1 MKFHKIYLLI
11 FFFFLL
17 IYLLR
22 NLSTWGVNDDFVI
35 EQIVNAKEHPY
46 LNSIVSFMSLP
57 LGFLLA
63 ATYKI
68 FGDYNW
74 YGIFISSSNL
84 IFLITTI
91 YILNS
96 YNNRL
101 IRNISILVLAL
112 VFPFLVLN
120 PTYTVT
126 SILLSFSGYFL
137 FINNIKR
144 NKNKTII
151 FFVSGLVLA
160 LGISIRIDS
169 LIGLLVF
176 FGPFTIIYFL
186 VTKFNKLKFIN
197 FILFILPTLTLLVLQ
212 YAMNLTVKSNND
224 ENVEYLRWQENR
236 HELFYTPAIL
246 KLHQNV
252 AAGNVLSGTWGDVEF
267 TLLRNWAYGDQSV
280 YSSKNLESGRK
291 YVEKY
296 IGIRG
301 LANSDP
307 LIVLETLISYL
318 KDVKFFIMISAGLIV
333 LSLALS
339 RNKFLLIGLATS
351 LVVSFSF
358 CFYYGAAVLRLPI
371 RITVPYL
378 VTFMLVILF
387 CAEISNTKNV
397 KSIFFHS
404 SIGLLA
410 SLFFLWFTLFKAFGF
425 IALLENN
432 KSSLNWAKQRNAE
445 LINFDS
451 DAKFIGPMVHMP
463 SAASGPFLSIDNYS
477 ILQKSL
483 VLSWSNFSPSW
494 KSQARDLK
502 IKPENFYESLA
513 KDKNLYFISEPGLA
527 SVVDMYMND
536 HNILRGKMCPLFDL
550 TGYDNAKIFTFQ
562 AKEDDC

>member
-1 MKFHKIYLLI
+1 MEFDKIYLLI

-17 IYLLR
+17 IFLLR
-22 NLSTWGVNDDFVI
+22 NFSTWGVNDDFVI
-35 EQIVNAKEHPY
+35 EQIINAQEHPY

-74 YGIFISSSNL
+74 YGIFITLSNL
-84 IFLITTI
+84 VFLFTTI
-91 YILNS
+91 YIFNS
-96 YNNRL
+96 YRNRL
-101 IRNISILVLAL
+101 IRNISLLILTL

-137 FINNIKR
+137 FISNIKG
-144 NKNKTII
+144 NKNKEII

-186 VTKFNKLKFIN
+186 VNKINKIKFIN
-197 FILFILPTLTLLVLQ
+197 LILFILPTLTLLVLQ
-212 YAMNLTVKSNND
+212 HAMNLMVQSNND

-252 AAGNVLSGTWGDVEF
+252 ASGNVLSDTWGDVEF

-280 YSSKNLESGRK
+280 YSAKNLEIGRN
-291 YVEKY
+291 YVNKY

-307 LIVLETLISYL
+307 LKVLETLISYL
-318 KDVKFFIMISAGLIV
+318 KDVKLFILISAGLLV
-333 LSLALS
+333 LCLALS
-339 RNKFLLIGLATS
+339 RNKFLFIGLTTS
-351 LVVSFSF
+351 LFVSFFVS
-358 CFYYGAAVLRLPI
+358 FYYGAAVLRLPI
-371 RITVPYL
+371 RVTVPYL

-387 CAEISNTKNV
+387 CAEISSAKKIN
-397 KSIFFHS
+397 SRFFRT

-410 SLFFLWFTLFKAFGF
+410 SFFLIWFTLFKSFGF
-425 IALLENN
+425 ISLLEINN
-432 KSSLNWAKQRNAE
+432 SNLNWAKQRNAE
-445 LINFDS
+445 LLKFDS

-463 SAASGPFLSIDNYS
+463 SAASGPFLSIENYS

-513 KDKNLYFISEPGLA
+513 KDKNIYFVSEPGLA